1 MIIFSENPSSS
12 QDSSIQEISQPFKS
26 QEIMGKRAIN
36 SEPNNNNQLYSSNN
50 NNHQQRGT
58 TKMSGNGRE
67 GVGMNLTLYGWRK
80 QCLYLILFLLMILI
94 SINLALTLWILKVME
109 VSSVSYQKFTLPRMM
124 LNVLSHHTEH

>member
-1 MIIFSENPSSS
+1 
-12 QDSSIQEISQPFKS
+12 
-26 QEIMGKRAIN
+26 MGKRPIN

-50 NNHQQRGT
+50 NNQQQRGT
-58 TKMSGNGRE
+58 TPMSANRRE

-109 VSSVSYQKFTLPRMM
+109 VSSVSYQKFTLSTMM
-124 LNVLSHHTEH
+124 LNVLSHHIEH